1 MDEKEFGGEDFDT
14 GLNPLG
20 AANRRSDD
28 DDDELSLLDDE
39 DLLPLDD
46 DMLGEAAGFDPL
58 DPNY

>member
-28 DDDELSLLDDE
+28 DDDE